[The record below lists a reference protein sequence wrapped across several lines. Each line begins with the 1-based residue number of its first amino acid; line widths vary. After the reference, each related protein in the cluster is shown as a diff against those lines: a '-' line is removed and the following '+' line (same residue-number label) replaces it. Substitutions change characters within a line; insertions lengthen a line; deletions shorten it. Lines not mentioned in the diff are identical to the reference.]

1 MGLGVK
7 LVAFPFPR
15 LYITVSLGL
24 FVLSQHTLSLDS
36 TNSYHASVYVHHYL
50 YNHHVYDNDFFLRQ
64 NVYVYA
70 HA

>member
-24 FVLSQHTLSLDS
+24 FVLSHTLSLDS
-36 TNSYHASVYVHHYL
+36 TNSYYASVYAHRYL
-50 YNHHVYDNDFFLRQ
+50 YNHHVYDNDFFPRQ